1 MTVEE
6 ALAARARTAGNPAPA
21 PLPPVSHEPTPR
33 APAPASQEH
42 ALPAPDSAAAVETGL
57 MNLEELARRR
67 GNAARTALSHRPA
80 EDGALA
86 DGTGADE
93 ARPEAAGAVGTG
105 PARSDPFTG
114 AMNIL
119 RDPQGEKNLANT
131 GVDGPMTSGF
141 RLELP
146 PRPSAAAAAE
156 AARSGAPGAGPDD
169 VPAQDGALPG
179 PAVIPREGDGAL
191 PVRADGA
198 QGLDTLD
205 YLTAS
210 ARQSRIRVLAVTGSL
225 VLGGIAFV
233 TGLMMII
240 NSR

>member
-1 MTVEE
+1 M
-6 ALAARARTAGNPAPA
+6 
-21 PLPPVSHEPTPR
+21 
-33 APAPASQEH
+33 
-42 ALPAPDSAAAVETGL
+42 D
-57 MNLEELARRR
+57 LEELARRR
-67 GNAARTALSHRPA
+67 GNATRSALSHRSA
-80 EDGALA
+80 GDGARA
-86 DGTGADE
+86 EGNGPDE
-93 ARPEAAGAVGTG
+93 ALPETAGAAGTDPV
-105 PARSDPFTG
+105 RSDPFTG

-119 RDPQGEKNLANT
+119 RDPQGEKKLANT

-156 AARSGAPGAGPDD
+156 AARPGGPRAEPDD
-169 VPAQDGALPG
+169 VPAHDEAPRVA
-179 PAVIPREGDGAL
+179 AVVPREGDGAL

-205 YLTAS
+205 YLTAT